1 MTKHP
6 AIETHALRIG
16 YLLKG
21 GRKKVVHEA
30 LDLRLMPGEVT
41 CLLGLNG
48 AGKSTLLRTLCG
60 FQPPLQG
67 EIRLMDKPL
76 KAYSQRDFSLTVG
89 VVLTEKTNAGGITV
103 YELVSLGRHPYT
115 GFFGQLKARDRKIVN
130 DALEA
135 TGIASKAFQYVS
147 ELSDGERQKAM
158 IAKALAQEC
167 PVILLDEPT
176 AFLDV
181 TSRIET
187 MVLLRKLAIEQQKA
201 ILLST
206 HDLDLAI
213 QMGDCLWLQE
223 KGRPMA
229 CGTPED
235 LILGGAFESF
245 FRKKGIVFNPSTG
258 KLQVPQPL
266 CPIGVEGDLQTSYWV
281 GNALI
286 RNGYRPMAVGDT
298 YPNIYCDAP
307 DRLQVV
313 WPDRNRPDRDN
324 RGGSPP
330 SEDIPGGN
338 HSGRNAFTG
347 NKEEFRSVAQLIAR
361 FRQSPAT

>member
-1 MTKHP
+1 MNMQEP
-6 AIETHALRIG
+6 VIEASRLSIG

-21 GRKKVVHEA
+21 GKRKVIHDD
-30 LDLRLMPGEVT
+30 LNLRLRPGEVT

-60 FQPPLQG
+60 FQPPLSG
-67 EIRLMDKPL
+67 EIRLMGKPL
-76 KAYSQRDFSLTVG
+76 SSYSQSNFSLTVG

-115 GFFGQLKARDRKIVN
+115 GFFGQLKKTDREIIEQSLT
-130 DALEA
+130 AA
-135 TGIASKAFQYVS
+135 GIAHKAQNYVS

-158 IAKALAQEC
+158 IAKALAQQC
-167 PVILLDEPT
+167 PIILLDEPT

-187 MVLLRKLAIEQQKA
+187 MVLLHKLAVEQHKA

-235 LILGGAFESF
+235 LILSGAFESF
-245 FRKKGIVFNPSTG
+245 FGKEGIR
-258 KLQVPQPL
+258 QP
-266 CPIGVEGDLQTSYWV
+266 E
-281 GNALI
+281 N
-286 RNGYRPMAVGDT
+286 
-298 YPNIYCDAP
+298 
-307 DRLQVV
+307 
-313 WPDRNRPDRDN
+313 
-324 RGGSPP
+324 
-330 SEDIPGGN
+330 
-338 HSGRNAFTG
+338 
-347 NKEEFRSVAQLIAR
+347 
-361 FRQSPAT
+361 

>member
-1 MTKHP
+1 MRTQEP
-6 AIETHALRIG
+6 VIETNHLSIG

-21 GRKKVVHEA
+21 GRRKIIHED
-30 LDLRLMPGEVT
+30 LNLRLQPGEVT

-60 FQPPLQG
+60 FQPPLSG
-67 EIRLMDKPL
+67 EIRLMGKPL
-76 KAYSQRDFSLTVG
+76 ASYSQSNFSLTVG

-115 GFFGQLKARDRKIVN
+115 GFFGQLKKHDREIIGQS
-130 DALEA
+130 LEA
-135 TGIASKAFQYVS
+135 AGIAHKAQNYVS

-158 IAKALAQEC
+158 IAKALAQQC
-167 PVILLDEPT
+167 PT

-187 MVLLRKLAIEQQKA
+187 MVLLHRLATEQHKA

-235 LILGGAFESF
+235 LILSGAFESF
-245 FRKKGIVFNPSTG
+245 FGKEGIVFDPSTG
-258 KLQVPQPL
+258 KLNTKAPVD
-266 CPIGVEGDLQTSYWV
+266 PIGVEGDFLVSYWV

-286 RNGYRPMAVGDT
+286 RNGFRPAPAKEGQVNVNCLSPSDLLLTLPDGKVRKLDGVAALIEAV
-298 YPNIYCDAP
+298 
-307 DRLQVV
+307 R
-313 WPDRNRPDRDN
+313 
-324 RGGSPP
+324 
-330 SEDIPGGN
+330 E
-338 HSGRNAFTG
+338 
-347 NKEEFRSVAQLIAR
+347 EEFSTKVSPLSAQ
-361 FRQSPAT
+361 

>member
-1 MTKHP
+1 MNMQEP
-6 AIETHALRIG
+6 VIEASSLSIG

-21 GRKKVVHEA
+21 GKRKVIHDD
-30 LDLRLMPGEVT
+30 LNLRLRPGEVT

-60 FQPPLQG
+60 FQPPLSG
-67 EIRLMDKPL
+67 EIRLMGKPL
-76 KAYSQRDFSLTVG
+76 SSYSQSNFSLTVG

-115 GFFGQLKARDRKIVN
+115 GFFGQLKKTDREIIEQSLT
-130 DALEA
+130 AA
-135 TGIASKAFQYVS
+135 GIAHKAQNYVS

-158 IAKALAQEC
+158 IAKALAQQC
-167 PVILLDEPT
+167 PIILLDEPT

-187 MVLLRKLAIEQQKA
+187 MVLLHKLAVEHHKA

-235 LILGGAFESF
+235 LILSGAFESF
-245 FRKKGIVFNPSTG
+245 FGKEGIVFDPSTG
-258 KLQVPQPL
+258 KLNTKAPVE
-266 CPIGVEGDLQTSYWV
+266 PIGVEGDFLVSYWV
-281 GNALI
+281 GNAMI
-286 RNGYRPMAVGDT
+286 RNGFRPSAVKDAQL
-298 YPNIYCDAP
+298 NINCFDA
-307 DRLQVV
+307 RHL
-313 WPDRNRPDRDN
+313 
-324 RGGSPP
+324 SLTL
-330 SEDIPGGN
+330 PGGEVKVLSGVAALVETVRR
-338 HSGRNAFTG
+338 HWSGR
-347 NKEEFRSVAQLIAR
+347 
-361 FRQSPAT
+361 

>member
-1 MTKHP
+1 MGATKRQVP
-6 AIETHALRIG
+6 AIETHALSIG

-21 GRKKVVHEA
+21 GKRKIIHDSLE
-30 LDLRLMPGEVT
+30 LRLRSGEVT

-60 FQPPLQG
+60 FQPPLSG
-67 EIRLMDKPL
+67 EIRLMGKPL
-76 KAYSQRDFSLTVG
+76 AGYSQSDFSLTVG

-115 GFFGQLKARDRKIVN
+115 GFFGRLRKEDREIIEES
-130 DALEA
+130 LEA
-135 TGIASKAFQYVS
+135 TGIAHKAHAYVS

-158 IAKALAQEC
+158 IAKALAQQC

-187 MVLLRKLAIEQQKA
+187 MVLLHKLAGEQQKA

-213 QMGDCLWLQE
+213 QMGDSLWLQE
-223 KGRPMA
+223 KGRPLA

-235 LILGGAFESF
+235 LIMSGAFESF
-245 FRKKGIVFNPSTG
+245 FAKEGIVFDASTG
-258 KLQVPQPL
+258 KLNIETPTL
-266 CPIGVEGDLQTSYWV
+266 PIGVEGDYLVSYWV

-286 RNGYRPMAVGDT
+286 RNGFRPAAVIAGQ
-298 YPNIYCDAP
+298 PNIVCKDSRRLLLSLP
-307 DRLQVV
+307 D
-313 WPDRNRPDRDN
+313 
-324 RGGSPP
+324 
-330 SEDIPGGN
+330 
-338 HSGRNAFTG
+338 GRIREAG
-347 NKEEFRSVAQLIAR
+347 SVAELMAEIKNEYEK
-361 FRQSPAT
+361 

>member
-1 MTKHP
+1 MKTQEPVIETKHL
-6 AIETHALRIG
+6 AIG

-21 GRKKVVHEA
+21 GKRKVIHEG
-30 LDLRLMPGEVT
+30 LDLSLRPGEVT

-60 FQPPLQG
+60 FQPPLGG
-67 EIRLMDKPL
+67 EIRLMGKPL
-76 KAYSQRDFSLTVG
+76 QSYSQSNFSLTVG

-115 GFFGQLKARDRKIVN
+115 GFFGQLKKDDHRIVEQSL
-130 DALEA
+130 AA
-135 TGIASKAFQYVS
+135 AGIAHKAHNYVS

-158 IAKALAQEC
+158 IAKALAQQC
-167 PVILLDEPT
+167 PIILLDEPT

-187 MVLLRKLAIEQQKA
+187 MVLLHRLAVEQGKA

-235 LILGGAFESF
+235 LILSGAFASF
-245 FRKKGIVFNPSTG
+245 FGKEGIVFDPSTG
-258 KLQVPQPL
+258 KLNTESPVDPV
-266 CPIGVEGDLQTSYWV
+266 GVEGDFLVSYWV

-286 RNGYRPMAVGDT
+286 RNGFRPSVVKEGQMNINCLDARRLSLTLPRGEVKVCTGVKALLEAVREEVRNATVPAVPHPDEV
-298 YPNIYCDAP
+298 
-307 DRLQVV
+307 DRLT
-313 WPDRNRPDRDN
+313 PMMYCASSR
-324 RGGSPP
+324 
-330 SEDIPGGN
+330 
-338 HSGRNAFTG
+338 
-347 NKEEFRSVAQLIAR
+347 
-361 FRQSPAT
+361 

>member
-1 MTKHP
+1 MHP
-6 AIETHALRIG
+6 AIETCGLSIG

-21 GRKKVVHEA
+21 GWRKVVHEG
-30 LDLRLMPGEVT
+30 LTLRLRPGEVT

-67 EIRLMDKPL
+67 EIRLMGKPL
-76 KAYSQRDFSLTVG
+76 TAYSQRDFSLTVG

-115 GFFGQLKARDRKIVN
+115 GFFGRLSKRDRKVIEES
-130 DALEA
+130 LEA
-135 TGIASKAFQYVS
+135 AGIAHKATQYVS

-167 PVILLDEPT
+167 PIILLDEPT

-187 MVLLRKLAIEQQKA
+187 MVLLHKLAVEQRKA

-235 LILGGAFESF
+235 LIMGGAFATF
-245 FRKKGIVFNPSTG
+245 FRKDGIVFDPATG
-258 KLQVPQPL
+258 KLNTEAPVRPV
-266 CPIGVEGDLQTSYWV
+266 GVEGDFLTSYWV
-281 GNALI
+281 GNALV
-286 RNGYRPMAVGDT
+286 RNGYRPSAVSGD
-298 YPNIYCDAP
+298 YLSIRCEAP
-307 DRLQVV
+307 DRQILT
-313 WPDRNRPDRDN
+313 W
-324 RGGSPP
+324 
-330 SEDIPGGN
+330 PGGQTAES
-338 HSGRNAFTG
+338 HT
-347 NKEEFRSVAQLIAR
+347 IAELLEYVCPR
-361 FRQSPAT
+361 I

>member
-1 MTKHP
+1 MSRQTP
-6 AIETHALRIG
+6 VIETNRLSIG
-16 YLLKG
+16 YRLKG
-21 GRKKVVHEA
+21 GKQKVIHDD
-30 LDLRLMPGEVT
+30 LDLRLFPGEVT

-60 FQPPLQG
+60 FQPPLG
-67 EIRLMDKPL
+67 GDISLVGKPL
-76 KAYSQRDFSLTVG
+76 SSYSQTNFSLTVG

-115 GFFGQLKARDRKIVN
+115 GFFGQLKKSDREVIEQSL
-130 DALEA
+130 AA
-135 TGIASKAFQYVS
+135 AGIAHKAQNYVS

-158 IAKALAQEC
+158 IAKALAQQC
-167 PVILLDEPT
+167 PIILLDEPT

-187 MVLLRKLAIEQQKA
+187 MVLLHRLAMEQGKA

-235 LILGGAFESF
+235 LILSGAFESF
-245 FRKKGIVFNPSTG
+245 FGKEGIVFDPSTG
-258 KLQVPQPL
+258 KLNAEAPVS
-266 CPIGVEGDLQTSYWV
+266 PIGVEGDFLVSYWV

-286 RNGYRPMAVGDT
+286 RNGYRPSPVKPGHL
-298 YPNIYCDAP
+298 NINCLASG
-307 DRLQVV
+307 RLCLT
-313 WPDRNRPDRDN
+313 W
-324 RGGSPP
+324 
-330 SEDIPGGN
+330 PGGAEEELPDVAALVAAVRGEGAS
-338 HSGRNAFTG
+338 SG
-347 NKEEFRSVAQLIAR
+347 
-361 FRQSPAT
+361 

>member
-1 MTKHP
+1 MSRQTP
-6 AIETHALRIG
+6 VIETNRLSIG
-16 YLLKG
+16 YRLKG
-21 GRKKVVHEA
+21 GKYKVIHD
-30 LDLRLMPGEVT
+30 DLNLQLFPGEVT

-60 FQPPLQG
+60 FQPPLG
-67 EIRLMDKPL
+67 GDISLMGQPL
-76 KAYSQRDFSLTVG
+76 SSYSQSNFSLTVG

-115 GFFGQLKARDRKIVN
+115 GFFGQLKKSDREIIEQSLV
-130 DALEA
+130 AA
-135 TGIASKAFQYVS
+135 GIAHKAQNYVS

-158 IAKALAQEC
+158 IAKALAQQC
-167 PVILLDEPT
+167 PIILLDEPT

-187 MVLLRKLAIEQQKA
+187 MVLLHRLAMEQNKA

-235 LILGGAFESF
+235 LILSGAFESF
-245 FRKKGIVFNPSTG
+245 FGKEGIVFDPSTG
-258 KLQVPQPL
+258 KLNTEAPVE
-266 CPIGVEGDLQTSYWV
+266 PIGVEGDFLVSYWV

-286 RNGYRPMAVGDT
+286 RNGYRPSSV
-298 YPNIYCDAP
+298 
-307 DRLQVV
+307 
-313 WPDRNRPDRDN
+313 RPDRPRINCLDV
-324 RGGSPP
+324 RH
-330 SEDIPGGN
+330 IFLALPGGEEVEL
-338 HSGRNAFTG
+338 SGVAAVVDAVREYARN
-347 NKEEFRSVAQLIAR
+347 R
-361 FRQSPAT
+361 

>member
-1 MTKHP
+1 MEKNQTV
-6 AIETHALRIG
+6 IEAHQLCIG
-16 YLLKG
+16 YQLKG
-21 GRKKVVHEA
+21 DKQKIVHDSLNLQLKA
-30 LDLRLMPGEVT
+30 GEVT

-60 FQPPLQG
+60 FQPPLKG
-67 EIRLMDKPL
+67 DIKLLNKPL
-76 KAYSQRDFSLTVG
+76 RSYSQGQFSLLVG

-115 GFFGQLKARDRKIVN
+115 GFFGQLKAHDHTIIEK
-130 DALEA
+130 ALSA
-135 TGIASKAFQYVS
+135 VGITHKAQNYVS
-147 ELSDGERQKAM
+147 ELSDGERQKVM

-167 PVILLDEPT
+167 PIIILDEPT

-187 MVLLRKLAIEQQKA
+187 MVLLHKLATEQQKA

-235 LILGGAFESF
+235 LILNGSFESF
-245 FRKKGIVFNPSTG
+245 FSKEGIVFDSNTG
-258 KLQVPQPL
+258 KLNIEAPIVS
-266 CPIGVEGDLQTSYWV
+266 IGVEGDFKTAYWV

-286 RNGYRPMAVGDT
+286 RNGFKPTAAMAGIPSIKCINPT
-298 YPNIYCDAP
+298 LLELRLP
-307 DRLQVV
+307 DKKVCAHTSIEELIKELQSFLK
-313 WPDRNRPDRDN
+313 DML
-324 RGGSPP
+324 S
-330 SEDIPGGN
+330 
-338 HSGRNAFTG
+338 
-347 NKEEFRSVAQLIAR
+347 AQ
-361 FRQSPAT
+361 

>member
-1 MTKHP
+1 MNMQEP
-6 AIETHALRIG
+6 VIEASRLSIG

-21 GRKKVVHEA
+21 GKRKVIHDD
-30 LDLRLMPGEVT
+30 LNLRLRPGEVT

-60 FQPPLQG
+60 FQPPLSG
-67 EIRLMDKPL
+67 EIRLMGKPL
-76 KAYSQRDFSLTVG
+76 SSYSQSNFSLTVG

-115 GFFGQLKARDRKIVN
+115 GFFGQLKKTDREIIEQSLT
-130 DALEA
+130 AA
-135 TGIASKAFQYVS
+135 GIAHKAQNYVS

-158 IAKALAQEC
+158 IAKALAQQC
-167 PVILLDEPT
+167 PIILLDEPT

-187 MVLLRKLAIEQQKA
+187 MVLLHKLAVEQHKA

-235 LILGGAFESF
+235 LILSGAFESF
-245 FRKKGIVFNPSTG
+245 FGKEGIVFDPSTG
-258 KLQVPQPL
+258 KLNTKAPVE
-266 CPIGVEGDLQTSYWV
+266 PIGVEGDFLVSYWV
-281 GNALI
+281 GNAMI
-286 RNGYRPMAVGDT
+286 RNGFRPSAVKDGQL
-298 YPNIYCDAP
+298 NINC
-307 DRLQVV
+307 RH
-313 WPDRNRPDRDN
+313 
-324 RGGSPP
+324 
-330 SEDIPGGN
+330 PG
-338 HSGRNAFTG
+338 
-347 NKEEFRSVAQLIAR
+347 
-361 FRQSPAT
+361 